1 MTTTQHQVKST
12 VNVNYSEPKNIEN
25 LSDNSRNL
33 KTDVSSPNKDVSIF
47 DNPQVKKE
55 WKNYVE
61 EQHENFN
68 FLARN
73 YSEIALSYFENWA
86 KLSRSYY
93 ESSKTFQDLFYRTF
107 LSYLKVQTKTD

>member
-1 MTTTQHQVKST
+1 MTIIQRQVKST
-12 VNVNYSEPKNIEN
+12 VNANYTEPKNIEN
-25 LSDNSRNL
+25 LSANPKNL
-33 KTDVSSPNKDVSIF
+33 KTDVFSSNKDVSIF

-68 FLARN
+68 FLTQN
-73 YSEIALSYFENWA
+73 YNEIALSYFENWA
-86 KLSRSYY
+86 KLSSSYY
-93 ESSKTFQDLFYRTF
+93 ESSKTFQDICYRTF